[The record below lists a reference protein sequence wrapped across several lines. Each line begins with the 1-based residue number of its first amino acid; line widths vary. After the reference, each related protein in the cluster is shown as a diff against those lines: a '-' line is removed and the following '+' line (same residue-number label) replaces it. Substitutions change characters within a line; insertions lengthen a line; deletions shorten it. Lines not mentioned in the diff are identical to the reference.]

1 MKIIITESQFIQIT
15 IELQNELDKLKRE
28 NESVINRYEEIK
40 DKLNKINY
48 LENPK
53 YTYTVDSRENII
65 AKVKG
70 PDNNWISIH
79 LGPKKR
85 FDKLPP
91 GEFEDKIKDILIDKF
106 IKKFPPYST

>member
-1 MKIIITESQFIQIT
+1 MDMKIIITESQFTQIT
-15 IELQNELDKLKRE
+15 IDLQKELEKLKRE
-28 NESVINRYEEIK
+28 NESVISRYEQIK

-53 YTYTVDSRENII
+53 YTYTIDSRENII

-79 LGPKKR
+79 LGPKKK
-85 FDKLPP
+85 FVNLS
-91 GEFEDKIKDILIDKF
+91 GEEFEDKIKDILISKF
-106 IKKFPPYST
+106 VRKYPLS